1 MKLRKLI
8 SAAAA
13 TAVAAASFA
22 TIANAALVVP
32 DTVDPGASIGTG
44 AYLVQVFNVGNEAE
58 GKPATDYGIDL
69 SKVAAVSVT
78 IKAVEPDYIDGGIG
92 GSITFS
98 CNGEDIA
105 SGTDLWNKYNWPN
118 CEYWGFVDEDLEID
132 TLATDKPAQA
142 VKVGDYTY
150 KITNNTLVNPIA
162 AGDAQKIGCMQVGI
176 QYWGGDMSDY
186 EVIECAV
193 LDASGNALV
202 TFDGTGKATVGGA
215 SAPAAEEKPAAE
227 EEPAAGNVDAA
238 TDSSKGSPD
247 TGVEDV
253 AVVAGL
259 AIVAAGAVLVSKK
272 RK

>member
-44 AYLVQVFNVGNEAE
+44 AYLVQVFNVGNEEE

-69 SKVAAVSVT
+69 SKVAAISVT

-105 SGTDLWNKYNWPN
+105 QGTDLWNKYNWPN

-202 TFDGTGKATVGGA
+202 TFDATGKATVGGA
-215 SAPAAEEKPAAE
+215 SAPVVDT
-227 EEPAAGNVDAA
+227 PAAGDVDAA
-238 TDSSKGSPD
+238 TDDSSKGSPD

-259 AIVAAGAVLVSKK
+259 AIVAAGAVIVSKK